1 MSSPAPLT
9 EFRHEALLYAG
20 WAEFVAGTVPFI
32 RGGLEAGEPV
42 LVVETAAKVE
52 MLRVALG
59 KDAEEVLFADMLE
72 VGSNP
77 ARIIPAWHDFVAR
90 HGAGGRRLRGIGE
103 PIWKGR
109 SADEL
114 VEAQR
119 HESLLNTAFGHGQP
133 WWLLCP
139 YDVEN
144 LDPDVIEE
152 AKRSHEFV
160 SGPYAGTRNDLF
172 RGIDASGAPFD
183 RPLPEPGTT
192 VRRVDF
198 GAEELGGLR
207 TFVFEQATAAR
218 LTAARA
224 AELVAAVQEVATN
237 SVLHGG
243 GSGTMRIWAERSS
256 LVCEIRDRGRF
267 DNPLADRKRPSNDI
281 GSPRGLWL
289 ANQLCDLVQIR
300 TMADGTIVR
309 LHMNRTRGGHLSL
322 VPELPSDPS
331 AN

>member
-1 MSSPAPLT
+1 M
-9 EFRHEALLYAG
+9 YAG

-42 LVVETAAKVE
+42 LVVETAAKVDL
-52 MLRVALG
+52 LRTALG
-59 KDAEEVLFADMLE
+59 KDAEDVLFADMLE

-114 VEAQR
+114 AEAQR
-119 HESLLNTAFGHGQP
+119 HESLLNTAFGRGQP

-144 LDPDVIEE
+144 LDPGVIEE
-152 AKRSHEFV
+152 ARRSHEFV
-160 SGPYAGTRNDLF
+160 TGHHAGTRNELF
-172 RGIDASGAPFD
+172 RGIDASGAPYD
-183 RPLPEPGTT
+183 RPLPEPGTS

-198 GAEELGGLR
+198 GAPDLGELRNL
-207 TFVFEQATAAR
+207 VHAQARAAR
-218 LTAARA
+218 LTEPRA
-224 AELVAAVQEVATN
+224 AELVAAAHEVATN

-243 GSGTMRIWAERSS
+243 GSGTMRIWVDSS
-256 LVCEIRDRGRF
+256 SVVCEIRDSGRF

-300 TMADGTIVR
+300 TMPEGTIVR
-309 LHMNRTRGGHLSL
+309 LHMSRTRRGHLSL
-322 VPELPSDPS
+322 VPELPSDLS